1 MSCNGEGAAP
11 CSADEVA
18 VRFDHV
24 NKTYRLFKNDRAR
37 LLSLFSKRV
46 PFEEVHANDELS
58 FVIRK
63 GEAVAFLGNNGA
75 GKSTVLKTITG
86 VLVPSSGVVEVNG
99 RVSALLELSAGFDMQ
114 LTGRENLEMRGHLW
128 GIPSDEL
135 CELIPEVVE
144 FAEVGS
150 YIDQPVRSYSSG
162 MRARLGF
169 AFASAIEPEILVVDE
184 ALSVGDRA
192 FSKKCLARVEE
203 IMSDSKVTVLFV
215 THASSMAKQF
225 CRRGIVLD
233 AGRKVYDGAI
243 VDALSFYESMG

>member
-1 MSCNGEGAAP
+1 MSCSGEGVMP

-24 NKTYRLFKNDRAR
+24 NKTYRLFKNDRER

-46 PFEEVHANDELS
+46 PFEEIHANDDLS
-58 FVIRK
+58 FVIGK

-86 VLVPSSGVVEVNG
+86 VLVPTSGVVEVNG

-135 CELIPEVVE
+135 GELIPEVVE

-169 AFASAIEPEILVVDE
+169 AFASAIKPEILVVDE

-203 IMSDSKVTVLFV
+203 IMSDSNVTVLFV

-243 VDALSFYESMG
+243 GDALSFYESMG